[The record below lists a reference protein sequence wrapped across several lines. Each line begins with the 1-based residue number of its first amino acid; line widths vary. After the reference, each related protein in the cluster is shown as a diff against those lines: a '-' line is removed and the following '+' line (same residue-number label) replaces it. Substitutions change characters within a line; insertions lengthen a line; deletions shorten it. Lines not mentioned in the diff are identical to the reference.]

1 MPMIENGEDVKKY
14 IILSSYNN
22 LSNLKSFKR
31 AYGNFFIKH
40 SLFKNIQKT
49 YTDTEN
55 ISYKGHYDPK
65 EKSITISK
73 FFKDNQEPIT
83 VDDIQNSREMQ
94 EDIFH
99 EAVHACLNNN
109 KEQKDGLMGYGDNEK
124 YGKGINE
131 GFINWICQK
140 GGMYSGKSYYLL
152 TNIVNELEIATD
164 ENKVMVLPKKNFKDG
179 VANELSLS
187 AEDTGKI
194 YDLCDELYK
203 NELSRNIYKKINTT
217 LDKCYEKL
225 DNDVTNKE
233 EIDSEFEKIKNIKE
247 LSELQLDNR
256 YAEFKKEYLDAFPD
270 AEHRDVLQGYMRYSE
285 NCLKNEITKDKIEI
299 DVLLYENYFEKIL
312 DDAKQNGAIAKSQM
326 KSLAK
331 FYELVKDIPE
341 EMTLPKW
348 LLDIDEYEIKKVDEF
363 RKKFVDIGKA
373 YVNSKLGK
381 VEDDSDE
388 LVFDILSTDT
398 NETAIIIAEKENIF
412 TKLLNSIKSS
422 FNSKKKEEFIMLDYN
437 YKQDTREKFISE
449 ISVVGNSN
457 QGGGK
462 SSNHYNAEQIEE
474 LNQ

>member
-55 ISYKGHYDPK
+55 
-65 EKSITISK
+65 
-73 FFKDNQEPIT
+73 T

-247 LSELQLDNR
+247 LSELQLDNK
-256 YAEFKKEYLDAFPD
+256 YTEFKKEYL
-270 AEHRDVLQGYMRYSE
+270 
-285 NCLKNEITKDKIEI
+285 
-299 DVLLYENYFEKIL
+299 IL
-312 DDAKQNGAIAKSQM
+312 GC
-326 KSLAK
+326 
-331 FYELVKDIPE
+331 
-341 EMTLPKW
+341 
-348 LLDIDEYEIKKVDEF
+348 
-363 RKKFVDIGKA
+363 
-373 YVNSKLGK
+373 
-381 VEDDSDE
+381 
-388 LVFDILSTDT
+388 
-398 NETAIIIAEKENIF
+398 
-412 TKLLNSIKSS
+412 
-422 FNSKKKEEFIMLDYN
+422 
-437 YKQDTREKFISE
+437 ISRCRT
-449 ISVVGNSN
+449 
-457 QGGGK
+457 
-462 SSNHYNAEQIEE
+462 
-474 LNQ
+474 